1 MSHPNP
7 LAADAT
13 PAAPS
18 SVPPPSG
25 PLERQ
30 AREAPASGTTSGH
43 DLPVD
48 AIHARLGALAVPVRG
63 VEEVAIFAALDRV
76 LAEDVV
82 SPMDVPPHDNSAMDG
97 FAFDGAALAAGRPL
111 RLQVA
116 GTVLAGHRWP
126 GTLSPGQC
134 LRIMTGAVM
143 PAGADTVVPQEAA
156 ACHRADDGTETV
168 GIPPGTVRPGDHRR
182 RAGEDLARGRTA
194 LARGSRLT
202 PAALGLIASLGQARV
217 PVFRRLRVA
226 FFSTGDEILSLGMPW
241 REGAVYDSNRYTLF
255 GLLARMGVEPI
266 DLGAVPDEPQA
277 LEAALRTAAGRADA
291 IVTSGGVSAGAAD
304 HTRTLLDRLGS
315 VEFWRVAMR
324 PGRPMAAGR
333 IPRPGAAGGS
343 HAETDAE
350 PAVLFALPGNPV
362 AAMVAFLVFVRPV
375 LWRMMGR
382 RHTPAPALRALAA
395 EPLHKRPG
403 RTEYQRGVVFQEADG
418 SLHVRTTGPQG
429 SGLLSSM
436 VQADGLI
443 VLPHASGPVAVGDP
457 VEVLLFDGM
466 L

>member
-1 MSHPNP
+1 M
-7 LAADAT
+7 
-13 PAAPS
+13 
-18 SVPPPSG
+18 
-25 PLERQ
+25 
-30 AREAPASGTTSGH
+30 
-43 DLPVD
+43 
-48 AIHARLGALAVPVRG
+48 
-63 VEEVAIFAALDRV
+63 
-76 LAEDVV
+76 
-82 SPMDVPPHDNSAMDG
+82 
-97 FAFDGAALAAGRPL
+97 
-111 RLQVA
+111 
-116 GTVLAGHRWP
+116 
-126 GTLSPGQC
+126 
-134 LRIMTGAVM
+134 
-143 PAGADTVVPQEAA
+143 
-156 ACHRADDGTETV
+156 
-168 GIPPGTVRPGDHRR
+168 
-182 RAGEDLARGRTA
+182 
-194 LARGSRLT
+194 
-202 PAALGLIASLGQARV
+202 

-226 FFSTGDEILSLGMPW
+226 FFSTGDEILSLGTPW

-333 IPRPGAAGGS
+333 IPRPQAANES
-343 HAETDAE
+343 ALDAG

-418 SLHVRTTGPQG
+418 TLRVRTTGPQG

-457 VEVLLFDGM
+457 VDVLLFDGM

>member
-1 MSHPNP
+1 MSPPNP
-7 LAADAT
+7 FAADAT

-18 SVPPPSG
+18 SVPPPPGSHDRSAG
-25 PLERQ
+25 
-30 AREAPASGTTSGH
+30 EAAAPGAASGH

-76 LAEDVV
+76 LAEDIV

-111 RLQVA
+111 RLQVG

-126 GTLSPGQC
+126 GTLGPGQC

-156 ACHRADDGTETV
+156 VCHRADDGTETV
-168 GIPPGTVRPGDHRR
+168 DIPPGAVRPGDHRR

-202 PAALGLIASLGQARV
+202 PAALGLIASLGQATV

-226 FFSTGDEILSLGMPW
+226 FFSTGDEILSLGTPW

-277 LEAALRTAAGRADA
+277 LEAALRIAAGRADA

-333 IPRPGAAGGS
+333 IPRPPSANDSAA
-343 HAETDAE
+343 DAG

-382 RHTPAPALRALAA
+382 RHAPAPALRALAA
-395 EPLHKRPG
+395 EPLRKRPG

-418 SLHVRTTGPQG
+418 TLRVRTTGPQG

-443 VLPHASGPVAVGDP
+443 VLPHASGPIAVGDP

>member
-1 MSHPNP
+1 MSPMTFRPGHP
-7 LAADAT
+7 
-13 PAAPS
+13 
-18 SVPPPSG
+18 PPPSTT
-25 PLERQ
+25 
-30 AREAPASGTTSGH
+30 PATSPAATVAH

-48 AIHARLGALAVPVRG
+48 AVHARLAALAEPVLGIER
-63 VEEVAIFAALDRV
+63 VDIFAALDRI

-97 FAFDGAALAAGRPL
+97 FAFDGAALVDGQPL
-111 RLQVA
+111 ALQVT

-126 GTLSPGQC
+126 GRLGPGQC

-143 PAGADTVVPQEAA
+143 PHGADTVVPQEAILTA
-156 ACHRADDGTETV
+156 
-168 GIPPGTVRPGDHRR
+168 PPAGGPESITIAPGAVRRGDHRR

-194 LARGSRLT
+194 LSKGTRLA
-202 PAALGLIASLGQARV
+202 PAALGLLASLGQATV
-217 PVFRRLRVA
+217 PVVRRLRVA
-226 FFSTGDEILSLGMPW
+226 FFSTGDEILSLGTPW
-241 REGAVYDSNRYTLF
+241 REGTVYDSNRYTLF

-277 LEAALRTAAGRADA
+277 LEATLRAAAARADA

-304 HTRTLLDRLGS
+304 HTRTLLDHLGQ
-315 VEFWRVAMR
+315 VEFWRIAMR

-333 IPRPGAAGGS
+333 IPRPEGVASSEAGADGA
-343 HAETDAE
+343 
-350 PAVLFALPGNPV
+350 AVLFALPGNPV
-362 AAMVAFLVFVRPV
+362 AAMVAFLVFVRPA
-375 LWRMMGR
+375 LWRMMGCE
-382 RHTPAPALRALAA
+382 PMAPPALRALAA

-403 RTEYQRGVVFQEADG
+403 RTEYQRGIVFQDAEG
-418 SLHVRTTGPQG
+418 TLRVRTTGPQG

-443 VLPHASGPVAVGDP
+443 LLPHARGPVAVGEP
-457 VEVLLFDGM
+457 VDVLLFDGM

>member
-1 MSHPNP
+1 M
-7 LAADAT
+7 

-18 SVPPPSG
+18 SDHPLPGPHERHVREDSG
-25 PLERQ
+25 PH
-30 AREAPASGTTSGH
+30 APSGH

-48 AIHARLGALAVPVRG
+48 AIHARLGALAVPVRE

-126 GTLSPGQC
+126 GTLGPGQC

-156 ACHRADDGTETV
+156 IYHRGDDGTETV
-168 GIPPGTVRPGDHRR
+168 DIPPDAVRPGDHRR

-202 PAALGLIASLGQARV
+202 PAALGLIASLGQATV

-226 FFSTGDEILSLGMPW
+226 FFSTGDEILSLGTPW

-277 LEAALRTAAGRADA
+277 LEAALRTAAAQADA

-333 IPRPGAAGGS
+333 IPRPPSANESAA
-343 HAETDAE
+343 DAG

-375 LWRMMGR
+375 LWHMMGR

-395 EPLHKRPG
+395 EPLRKRPG

-418 SLHVRTTGPQG
+418 TLRVRTTGPQG

>member
-1 MSHPNP
+1 MSPPNP
-7 LAADAT
+7 FAADAT

-18 SVPPPSG
+18 SVPPPPGSHDRSAG
-25 PLERQ
+25 
-30 AREAPASGTTSGH
+30 EAAAPGAASGH

-82 SPMDVPPHDNSAMDG
+82 SRMDVPPHDNSAMDG

-126 GTLSPGQC
+126 GTLGPGQC

-156 ACHRADDGTETV
+156 VCHRSDDGTETV
-168 GIPPGTVRPGDHRR
+168 DIPPGAVRPGDHRR

-202 PAALGLIASLGQARV
+202 PAALGLIASLGQATV

-226 FFSTGDEILSLGMPW
+226 FFSTGDEILSLGTPW

-333 IPRPGAAGGS
+333 IPRPPSANDSAA
-343 HAETDAE
+343 DAV

-395 EPLHKRPG
+395 EPLRKRPG

-418 SLHVRTTGPQG
+418 TLRVRTTGPQG

>member
-1 MSHPNP
+1 MSHPIP
-7 LAADAT
+7 PPGAT

-18 SVPPPSG
+18 SVHPRPDPHGRRVQEDPG
-25 PLERQ
+25 PQ
-30 AREAPASGTTSGH
+30 VASGH

-48 AIHARLGALAVPVRG
+48 TIHARLGALAVPVRE

-97 FAFDGAALAAGRPL
+97 FAFDGAALAAGQPL

-126 GTLSPGQC
+126 GTLEPGRC

-143 PAGADTVVPQEAA
+143 PAGADTVVPQESAV
-156 ACHRADDGTETV
+156 CHRAEDGTETV
-168 GIPPGTVRPGDHRR
+168 DIPPGAVRPCDHRR
-182 RAGEDLARGRTA
+182 RAGEDLAHGRTA

-202 PAALGLIASLGQARV
+202 PAALGLIASLGQATV

-226 FFSTGDEILSLGMPW
+226 FFSTGDEILSLGTPW

-333 IPRPGAAGGS
+333 IPRPQSSGENAA
-343 HAETDAE
+343 DAG

-418 SLHVRTTGPQG
+418 TLRVRTTGPQG

-443 VLPHASGPVAVGDP
+443 VLPHASGPVAAGDT